1 MRRTSRKGSALVGVI
16 WLLAVLSI
24 LIASYAVDAHLQTR
38 INLYL
43 RERVAVDHL
52 TDAGL
57 AIAEVILTEYQNVT
71 EAGDEST
78 YEKQLEE
85 DRWYAEK
92 LMLKAQG
99 GKEVTTGAVPVDALN
114 PDGGTVTVTIRPIES
129 KFNINNLYEGGD
141 KNFGEIWM
149 RILAVSGIP
158 GEYWNSIVNGWSDWR
173 DTDGNA
179 TETTRTKSS
188 GSGTRDSGAES
199 DFYAEAY
206 EEYQRDVKYN
216 EEEKNTHKNRNYR
229 PKARDGEIADIE
241 ELKAIK
247 GFNEYDEKPINADAI
262 LNGGVLNP
270 SDKEDEWITIT
281 NGISSYF
288 SLYGSGKINVNA
300 VKDPRILAVIPGIY
314 RIEDDPEDV
323 RPEDI
328 EAAMEIAKNIIQLR
342 DAPPKDGENPLI
354 SSSDDDERDS
364 GAYKDF
370 NDLQQRLD
378 RAGLDVQKEASEYF
392 TFQPDKFFEITIVGR
407 SSGIVH
413 KIVALALVQDG
424 KVRYLRWQE
433 DP

>member
-1 MRRTSRKGSALVGVI
+1 MRNAARKGSALVAVI

-38 INLYL
+38 INIYL
-43 RERVAVDHL
+43 RERVTVDHL

-57 AIAEVILTEYQNVT
+57 AIAEVILTEYQNVE
-71 EAGDEST
+71 EATSEADYNEL
-78 YEKQLEE
+78 LED

-129 KFNINNLYEGGD
+129 KFNLNNLYAGGD
-141 KNFGEIWM
+141 SNFGELWM

-158 GEYWNSIVNGWSDWR
+158 TEYWDGIVNGWCDWR
-173 DTDGNA
+173 DTDGTKTVA
-179 TETTRTKSS
+179 SALSTRNRKSE
-188 GSGTRDSGAES
+188 DSEGAES
-199 DFYAEAY
+199 DFYSQAY
-206 EEYQRDVKYN
+206 QDFVDGKDVERN
-216 EEEKNTHKNRNYR
+216 KNYK
-229 PKARDGEIADIE
+229 PKARDGEIVDIE

-247 GFNEYDEKPINADAI
+247 GFNEYEEKPINADAI

-270 SDKEDEWITIT
+270 AEDEKDQIVIT
-281 NGISSYF
+281 NGISRFF

-300 VKDPRILAVIPGIY
+300 VKDPIILAVIPGIY
-314 RIEDDPEDV
+314 PVEGEPEDP

-328 EAAMEIAKNIIQLR
+328 EEAIEKAKRIIELR
-342 DAPPKDGENPLI
+342 DMKVEGQNDLI
-354 SSSDDDERDS
+354 KSTDDEDRDT

-370 NDLQQRLD
+370 NDLQERLQRESTEGID
-378 RAGLDVQKEASEYF
+378 IQNEASQYLS
-392 TFQPDKFFEITIVGR
+392 FQPDKFFEVTVVGQ
-407 SSGIVH
+407 SFGIVH
-413 KIVALALVQDG
+413 KIVAIALVQDG

>member
-1 MRRTSRKGSALVGVI
+1 MKRTSRKGSALVGVI

-38 INLYL
+38 INIYL

-57 AIAEVILTEYQNVT
+57 AIAEVILTDYQNVP
-71 EAGDEST
+71 EASDESD
-78 YEKQLEE
+78 YEKQLED

-114 PDGGTVTVTIRPIES
+114 PDGDS
-129 KFNINNLYEGGD
+129 
-141 KNFGEIWM
+141 NFGELWM

-158 GEYWNSIVNGWSDWR
+158 DDYWDGIVNGWCDWR
-173 DTDGNA
+173 DTDG
-179 TETTRTKSS
+179 TKT
-188 GSGTRDSGAES
+188 GDDGAES

-206 EEYQRDVKYN
+206 RDFVDGRDV
-216 EEEKNTHKNRNYR
+216 EKNKNYKPRS
-229 PKARDGEIADIE
+229 RDGEIADIE

-247 GFNEYDEKPINADAI
+247 GFNEYQEKPINADAI

-270 SDKEDEWITIT
+270 TEDEKDWIVVT
-281 NGISSYF
+281 NGISRFF

-300 VKDPRILAVIPGIY
+300 VKDPLILAVIPGIY
-314 RIEDDPEDV
+314 QGNPDDPRPGDIEDAMAIANEIIKLREASDPGV
-323 RPEDI
+323 N
-328 EAAMEIAKNIIQLR
+328 A
-342 DAPPKDGENPLI
+342 LI
-354 SSSDDDERDS
+354 TSKDDDDDDTGS
-364 GAYKDF
+364 YKDF
-370 NDLQQRLD
+370 NSLQTRLQED
-378 RAGLDVQKEASEYF
+378 GLDIQNEASTYL
-392 TFQPDKFFEITIVGR
+392 TFRPDKFFEITIVGK
-407 SSGIVH
+407 SFGIVH
-413 KIVALALVQDG
+413 KIVAIALVNDG

>member
-1 MRRTSRKGSALVGVI
+1 MGGSSRKGSALVAVI

-24 LIASYAVDAHLQTR
+24 LIASYAIDAHLQTR
-38 INLYL
+38 INIYL
-43 RERVAVDHL
+43 RERVTVDHL

-57 AIAEVILTEYQNVT
+57 AIAEVILTEYQNVP
-71 EAGDEST
+71 EAASETDYNE
-78 YEKQLEE
+78 QLEE

-129 KFNINNLYEGGD
+129 KFNINNLYAGGD
-141 KNFGEIWM
+141 QNFGELWM

-158 GEYWNSIVNGWSDWR
+158 KDYWDGIVNGWCDWR
-173 DTDGNA
+173 DTDGTTTVGA
-179 TETTRTKSS
+179 RTE
-188 GSGTRDSGAES
+188 DAGAES
-199 DFYAEAY
+199 DFYSEAY
-206 EEYQRDVKYN
+206 QDFVDGRDVERN
-216 EEEKNTHKNRNYR
+216 KNYK
-229 PKARDGEIADIE
+229 PKARDGEIVDIE

-270 SDKEDEWITIT
+270 AEDEKDQIVVT
-281 NGISSYF
+281 NGISAFF

-300 VKDPRILAVIPGIY
+300 VRDPRILAVIPGIY
-314 RIEDDPEDV
+314 PADANPEDV

-328 EAAMEIAKNIIQLR
+328 DEAMAIAKRIIELR
-342 DAPPKDGENPLI
+342 DAQVDGENPLI
-354 SSSDDDERDS
+354 NSKDDNEERDT

-370 NDLQQRLD
+370 SDLQQRLQGESTTGMD
-378 RAGLDVQKEASEYF
+378 IQNEASTYL
-392 TFQPDKFFEITIVGR
+392 TFQPEKFFEITVVGK
-407 SSGIVH
+407 SFGIVH
-413 KIVALALVQDG
+413 KIVAIALVSDS

>member
-1 MRRTSRKGSALVGVI
+1 MRRASRKGSALVGVI

-52 TDAGL
+52 
-57 AIAEVILTEYQNVT
+57 T

-141 KNFGEIWM
+141 PNFGEIWM
-149 RILAVSGIP
+149 RVLAVCGIP
-158 GEYWNSIVNGWSDWR
+158 NEYWNSIVNGWSDWR
-173 DTDGNA
+173 DTDGTT
-179 TETTRTKSS
+179 TESARTKNTGAS
-188 GSGTRDSGAES
+188 TKDFGAES

-206 EEYQRDVKYN
+206 EEFQREVKYN
-216 EEEKNTHKNRNYR
+216 EEERTKHKYRNYR
-229 PKARDGEIADIE
+229 PKARDGEIVDIE

-270 SDKEDEWITIT
+270 SDKEDDWITVT

-314 RIEDDPEDV
+314 RVEDDPEDV

-328 EAAMEIAKNIIQLR
+328 ESAMEIAKKIIELR
-342 DAPPKDGENPLI
+342 DAPPKDGENPLF
-354 SSSDDDERDS
+354 SSNDDDERES

-378 RAGLDVQKEASEYF
+378 RAQLDIQNEAAEYL
-392 TFQPDKFFEITIVGR
+392 TFQPDKFFEITIVGK
-407 SSGIVH
+407 SFGIVH